1 MRRTSVLRQQ
11 NLDAGRIYFA
21 RADKIIWGPHGRF
34 SRGESLPGPPKVS
47 ATGKVDVDENGKIL
61 SPLKRQIGG
70 RRPPIRIMKEGLR
83 MNTAEQ
89 SCGAFLDALAS
100 KAPVPGGGGASALA
114 GALGAAL
121 CTMVGNYTVGK
132 QKYAAVEEDVK
143 ALMARAEDLRARL
156 LGLVDTDAAAFEP
169 LSRAYAIPK
178 EDPSRGEV
186 MERCL
191 RDAAAAPMEILRL
204 CCEAIDLH
212 SEMLDKGSVM
222 VLSDVGTGAVLCWGA
237 LYGAWLNVK
246 VNTKSMADRP
256 YAEAMNAEA
265 DGLVDQYWK
274 RAEQIYESV
283 MGRYT

>member
-1 MRRTSVLRQQ
+1 M
-11 NLDAGRIYFA
+11 
-21 RADKIIWGPHGRF
+21 
-34 SRGESLPGPPKVS
+34 PGPPKVS

-178 EDPSRGEV
+178 EDPSRG
-186 MERCL
+186 
-191 RDAAAAPMEILRL
+191 
-204 CCEAIDLH
+204 
-212 SEMLDKGSVM
+212 
-222 VLSDVGTGAVLCWGA
+222 
-237 LYGAWLNVK
+237 
-246 VNTKSMADRP
+246 
-256 YAEAMNAEA
+256 
-265 DGLVDQYWK
+265 
-274 RAEQIYESV
+274 
-283 MGRYT
+283 

>member
-1 MRRTSVLRQQ
+1 MTDQTLTT
-11 NLDAGRIYFA
+11 GR
-21 RADKIIWGPHGRF
+21 
-34 SRGESLPGPPKVS
+34 SLS
-47 ATGKVDVDENGKIL
+47 EF
-61 SPLKRQIGG
+61 
-70 RRPPIRIMKEGLR
+70 
-83 MNTAEQ
+83 TAQ
-89 SCGAFLDALAS
+89 LAS
-100 KAPVPGGGGASALA
+100 AQPAPGGGGAAALA
-114 GALGAAL
+114 GALAASL
-121 CTMVGNYTVGK
+121 AAMAANVTAANPR
-132 QKYAAVEEDVK
+132 YADRHD
-143 ALMARAEDLRARL
+143 ALATLAASCDAHRTTL
-156 LGLVDTDAAAFEP
+156 LALIDADAAGFLP
-169 LSRAYAIPK
+169 LQRAYAIPK

-256 YAEAMNAEA
+256 YAEAMNDEA
-265 DGLVDQYWK
+265 DGLVEQYWK